1 MPLSHILLA
10 LLVMGLWGSNFVVQ
24 FWAVHLV
31 PPLLFATLRFATVCI
46 PLLFLYPRCPTRW
59 SLLIPYALASFTLQF
74 ALLFLALHWGMPPG
88 IASLVMQSQIF
99 FTLLLLVAMGE
110 SRPLRQQWV
119 GICLGA
125 MGMAWVGFTFDLGVG
140 LIAFLMTIGAACSWA
155 IGNVFVKRMGSEIAA
170 VPLVVWGSGIGALGL
185 LPISL
190 ALEGSAAWTQSISML
205 MSGHAELWAYL
216 LFNAFGA
223 SLIGYGGWSWLL
235 KRHPAASVV
244 PFTLLVPFFGM
255 GSAALLLKE
264 AFSLE
269 MVPGIVLALIGLAL
283 TQVRVPRAHTA

>member
-1 MPLSHILLA
+1 
-10 LLVMGLWGSNFVVQ
+10 
-24 FWAVHLV
+24 
-31 PPLLFATLRFATVCI
+31 
-46 PLLFLYPRCPTRW
+46 
-59 SLLIPYALASFTLQF
+59 
-74 ALLFLALHWGMPPG
+74 MPPG

-125 MGMAWVGFTFDLGVG
+125 VGMAWVGSTFDLGVG

-190 ALEGSAAWTQSISML
+190 ALEGSAAWNQSISML
-205 MSGHAELWAYL
+205 TSGHAELWAYL

-255 GSAALLLKE
+255 GSAALFLKE

-283 TQVRVPRAHTA
+283 TQVRAPGARAA